1 MSSEREPLS
10 PPVSPPP
17 DEDDEYGAEGSDG
30 GENLY
35 TPAHGS
41 DEKGDDSDST
51 TDELYDNDGNHV
63 PSSPPTSIDNM
74 NKNRPL
80 SGEHPGDH
88 HSTEG
93 YRAPAV
99 ETENEDDPED
109 DPEETRHTQREY
121 FKSHYEGS
129 SQWEDEEGEPAHA
142 RLSSPSLMTRVQS
155 QTSSRK
161 SPAPGP
167 PLFPARPRQNTGS
180 MKPGIVG
187 HQYTRRSP
195 VSRGSSVSYD
205 GQDRERDH
213 RDDQKKPPLVLLHV
227 TLLLLPG
234 AEEIVLRHLTPTTID
249 RGVLV
254 EHPRGDY
261 NLLEELILDGL
272 GLDEDYVEEST
283 ETEEPEEKTWEQA
296 LNISTVSPAKKAWQ
310 VRVYASN
317 GLMTP
322 GAWKRVW
329 AEMERIDVEIWPR
342 GYAVGKRNSS
352 FRTFGFGGHSRGTS
366 ASNISAILPEDADD
380 YDVNDNRRKSYSSSF
395 PRRSTSSA
403 SELVASSAPV
413 PNMPG
418 RSQAPSGAPKSRKG
432 RSRNTSPS
440 DQFGAYLGRLLTPR
454 ALMIGAGINLLLF
467 FYFTVFR
474 FINVGAWKDSISSIS
489 LPSFGGGN
497 KMDGIQVHDVD
508 DGPFPLDGCVVG
520 LDSDVAEGN
529 GVEGEDGVVG
539 GEETEAGE
547 GSETVADPEILDTDG
562 SIVVTEGTEGV
573 DGQAEDGQDSTVE
586 QEQAADGKTETYL
599 MVDSEQDPYNGAR
612 ESGEQQSDPVA
623 DEEFEHESA
632 VAGEEVEVEERPKKS
647 FFGWGSN

>member
-51 TDELYDNDGNHV
+51 TDEPYDDNGGNHV

-80 SGEHPGDH
+80 SGEHSGDH
-88 HSTEG
+88 HSAEG

-99 ETENEDDPED
+99 ETEDED

-180 MKPGIVG
+180 TKPGVG
-187 HQYTRRSP
+187 HQYIRRSP

-272 GLDEDYVEEST
+272 GLDEDYVEESA

-296 LNISTVSPAKKAWQ
+296 LNISPVSPAKKAWQ

-342 GYAVGKRNSS
+342 GYAVGKRNSL
-352 FRTFGFGGHSRGTS
+352 RTFGFGGHSRGTS

-395 PRRSTSSA
+395 PRRSASSA

-418 RSQAPSGAPKSRKG
+418 RSQAPSAAPKSRKG
-432 RSRNTSPS
+432 RSRNASPS
-440 DQFGAYLGRLLTPR
+440 DQFGAYLGRFLTPR
-454 ALMIGAGINLLLF
+454 AVIIGSGINLLLF
-467 FYFTVFR
+467 LYFTVFR

-489 LPSFGGGN
+489 LPSFGGRNG
-497 KMDGIQVHDVD
+497 MGGIQVHDLD
-508 DGPFPLDGCVVG
+508 DGPFPAEGCVVSG
-520 LDSDVAEGN
+520 VESDVAEGN
-529 GVEGEDGVVG
+529 GVEGEDGIVD
-539 GEETEAGE
+539 GEKTEAGE
-547 GSETVADPEILDTDG
+547 DSKTVADPEIFDADG
-562 SIVVTEGTEGV
+562 NVLVTEGTEGV
-573 DGQAEDGQDSTVE
+573 DGQVEDGQDSAIG
-586 QEQAADGKTETYL
+586 QEQAADGETYL
-599 MVDSEQDPYNGAR
+599 VVDSEQESYDGAR
-612 ESGEQQSDPVA
+612 ESGEQQPDPVA
-623 DEEFEHESA
+623 GEEVDHESA

-647 FFGWGSN
+647 FFNYFGGSN